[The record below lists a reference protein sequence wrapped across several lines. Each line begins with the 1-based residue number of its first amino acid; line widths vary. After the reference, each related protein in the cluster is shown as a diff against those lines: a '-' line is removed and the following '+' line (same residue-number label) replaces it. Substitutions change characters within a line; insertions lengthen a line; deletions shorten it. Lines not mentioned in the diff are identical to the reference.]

1 MVSKCKIS
9 DLHFD
14 YHIKLYEE
22 WIKGRS
28 KCFSTHCNLKDM
40 KHELTTSNTA
50 NIFSSLNRAEIL
62 NPLSSLY
69 FYTVVTAGQ
78 KINSGHRL
86 NF

>member
-1 MVSKCKIS
+1 
-9 DLHFD
+9 
-14 YHIKLYEE
+14 
-22 WIKGRS
+22 
-28 KCFSTHCNLKDM
+28 M
-40 KHELTTSNTA
+40 KHELTTSNTT